1 MTVYLVDFENVRS
14 GGLRGVEELS
24 EGDKVV
30 IFYSKNA
37 DAITFD
43 VHMLLSKSKAEIE
56 TFRILRGGRN
66 SLDFQ
71 LSTYLGYLVMEN
83 CYKNIVIIS
92 QDKGFLCATSFW
104 EENQELCNCNIRLC
118 KSIATSDVE
127 SSTSD
132 EFDDGLTGKFIE
144 KIDMRKSPFMQNSK
158 SNDSDNN
165 DSSTETEHQGLV
177 KQPSNNRN
185 SAEGETQSYERHSD
199 RGYDKGYG
207 RRYPE
212 AKQIIKDNQS
222 VPGRFVEYKTCDY
235 RSYGNYQNNSYS
247 LNRPKFAGNSNSSY
261 NANRPRY
268 NGNQNNT
275 YGTNRPRYNG
285 NYNNSYGM
293 NRPRYNG
300 NYNNSYDMNRQGNTD
315 NHNSSYDMNRQGNTD
330 NHNSSYDMNRQGAT
344 DNHNSSYDMNRQDN
358 TGNHNSSYNL
368 NTEVKTEEV
377 KTEKVKTE
385 VNNTIEK
392 KPNLNIQNPTS
403 KNKIFAAEV
412 KLNITDDIKNIIGD
426 KYEEDVVPVLVETIG
441 KSTGKQ
447 HFYRMLVS
455 RLGQEKGHELY
466 MMIKGQYANLKRK

>member
-83 CYKNIVIIS
+83 SYKNIVIIS

-118 KSIATSDVE
+118 KSIATSDME

-144 KIDMRKSPFMQNSK
+144 KIDMRKSPFMQNSN
-158 SNDSDNN
+158 SNDNDNN

-177 KQPSNNRN
+177 KQSSNNRN

-212 AKQIIKDNQS
+212 DKQTIKDNQS
-222 VPGRFVEYKTCDY
+222 VPGRFVEYKTGDY

-261 NANRPRY
+261 N
-268 NGNQNNT
+268 T
-275 YGTNRPRYNG
+275 
-285 NYNNSYGM
+285 

-315 NHNSSYDMNRQGNTD
+315 NYNNSYDMNRQGNAD
-330 NHNSSYDMNRQGAT
+330 NYNN
-344 DNHNSSYDMNRQDN
+344 SYDMNRQDN
-358 TGNHNSSYNL
+358 TGNNNSSYNL

-385 VNNTIEK
+385 VNNTIDK

>member
-144 KIDMRKSPFMQNSK
+144 KIDMRKSPFMQNSN
-158 SNDSDNN
+158 SDDNDNN

-177 KQPSNNRN
+177 KQSSNNIN

-212 AKQIIKDNQS
+212 AKQTIKDNQS
-222 VPGRFVEYKTCDY
+222 VPGRFVEYKTGDY
-235 RSYGNYQNNSYS
+235 KSYGNYQNNSYS

-261 NANRPRY
+261 N
-268 NGNQNNT
+268 T
-275 YGTNRPRYNG
+275 
-285 NYNNSYGM
+285 

-300 NYNNSYDMNRQGNTD
+300 NYNNSYDMNRRGNAD
-315 NHNSSYDMNRQGNTD
+315 NYNNSYDMNRQGNTD
-330 NHNSSYDMNRQGAT
+330 NYNNSYDMNKQ
-344 DNHNSSYDMNRQDN
+344 NN
-358 TGNHNSSYNL
+358 TGNYNSSYNL

-385 VNNTIEK
+385 VNNTIDK
-392 KPNLNIQNPTS
+392 KPNLNVQNPTS

>member
-83 CYKNIVIIS
+83 SYKNIVIIS

-144 KIDMRKSPFMQNSK
+144 KIDMRKSPFMQNSN
-158 SNDSDNN
+158 SNENDNN
-165 DSSTETEHQGLV
+165 DSSTETEPQGLV
-177 KQPSNNRN
+177 KQSSNNRN

-212 AKQIIKDNQS
+212 DKQTIKDNQS
-222 VPGRFVEYKTCDY
+222 VPGRFVEYKTGDY

-261 NANRPRY
+261 N
-268 NGNQNNT
+268 T
-275 YGTNRPRYNG
+275 
-285 NYNNSYGM
+285 

-315 NHNSSYDMNRQGNTD
+315 NYNN
-330 NHNSSYDMNRQGAT
+330 
-344 DNHNSSYDMNRQDN
+344 SYDMNRQDN
-358 TGNHNSSYNL
+358 TGNYNSSYNL

-385 VNNTIEK
+385 VNNTIDK

>member
-144 KIDMRKSPFMQNSK
+144 KIDMRKSPFMQNSN
-158 SNDSDNN
+158 SNDNDDN

-222 VPGRFVEYKTCDY
+222 VPGRFVEYKTGDY

-300 NYNNSYDMNRQGNTD
+300 NYNNSYDMNRQGN
-315 NHNSSYDMNRQGNTD
+315 
-330 NHNSSYDMNRQGAT
+330 T

>member
-83 CYKNIVIIS
+83 SYKNIVIIS

-144 KIDMRKSPFMQNSK
+144 KIDMRKSPFMQNSN
-158 SNDSDNN
+158 SNDNDNN
-165 DSSTETEHQGLV
+165 DSSTETEPQGLV
-177 KQPSNNRN
+177 KQSSNNRN

-212 AKQIIKDNQS
+212 DKQTIKDNQS
-222 VPGRFVEYKTCDY
+222 VPGRFVEYKTGDY

-261 NANRPRY
+261 N
-268 NGNQNNT
+268 T
-275 YGTNRPRYNG
+275 
-285 NYNNSYGM
+285 

-315 NHNSSYDMNRQGNTD
+315 NHNNSYN
-330 NHNSSYDMNRQGAT
+330 
-344 DNHNSSYDMNRQDN
+344 MNRQDN
-358 TGNHNSSYNL
+358 TGNNNSSYNL

-377 KTEKVKTE
+377 KTEKVKNE
-385 VNNTIEK
+385 VNNTTEK

-426 KYEEDVVPVLVETIG
+426 KYEEDIPVLVETIG

>member
-144 KIDMRKSPFMQNSK
+144 KIDMRKSPFMQNSN
-158 SNDSDNN
+158 SNDNDDN

-185 SAEGETQSYERHSD
+185 SAEGETQSYERYSD

-212 AKQIIKDNQS
+212 AKQAIKDNQS
-222 VPGRFVEYKTCDY
+222 VPGRFVEYKTGDY

-261 NANRPRY
+261 NTNRPRY
-268 NGNQNNT
+268 NGNQNNS
-275 YGTNRPRYNG
+275 YGTNRPRYNS
-285 NYNNSYGM
+285 NYNNSYGI

-300 NYNNSYDMNRQGNTD
+300 NSNG
-315 NHNSSYDMNRQGNTD
+315 
-330 NHNSSYDMNRQGAT
+330 
-344 DNHNSSYDMNRQDN
+344 
-358 TGNHNSSYNL
+358 SYNL

-377 KTEKVKTE
+377 KAEKVKTE
-385 VNNTIEK
+385 VNNTTEK